1 MERIGPCPN
10 CASEIDTGAFAIG
23 ERAVCPAC
31 QSAFRVEVVSARGA
45 PAVRLVACAGCGS
58 KLDVSAFEPGDEAA
72 CPECGAVALVPP
84 FAPRALAPPTEISV
98 LATIGALLAL
108 VAAVVHPA
116 IALVGL
122 AFSLAA
128 FVDIERR
135 RGHLTGRRRA
145 AGGALANVVI
155 LLLYLMLVP
164 RPLPDAFYD
173 DDDEARLRAKLEVV
187 SEERRKSGANARA
200 GYADSLAPLLV
211 YDPNLAAD
219 GGVTFI
225 FGSVDSEGY
234 TFTTIHALGTRE
246 RGTRSGRREFVFHD

>member
-10 CASEIDTGAFAIG
+10 CRSEIDTGAFAIG
-23 ERAVCPAC
+23 ARAVCPAC
-31 QSAFRVEVVSARGA
+31 RGTFRVEEPLA
-45 PAVRLVACAGCGS
+45 PTDPVVRLVACAGCDA
-58 KLDVSAFEPGDEAA
+58 KLDVGAFEPGDEAA

-84 FAPRALAPPTEISV
+84 LAPSALAPPTEISV

-135 RGHLTGRRRA
+135 RGQLIGRRRA
-145 AGGALANVVI
+145 AGGAVANIAI

-173 DDDEARLRAKLEVV
+173 DADEERLRAKLEVV
-187 SEERRKSGANARA
+187 REERRKSGANARA
-200 GYADSLAPLLV
+200 GYAGSLAPLLK

-234 TFTTIHALGTRE
+234 TFTTIHARGTRE